1 MWQGIFGRRILNI
14 ETELIKIRKM
24 ASPRYLTKSRF
35 KLAVECP
42 TKLFYSGKAK
52 EYRDTMQEN
61 AFLAMLAEGGYQVG
75 ALAKLRYLDAIEIF
89 EKTHAEASAKT
100 LEYLSRDN
108 VVLFEPAILVG
119 NFFIRI
125 DILVKQGSRFELIE
139 VKAKSYDSMNPEI
152 EGKRGGISSGML
164 PYIQDAAFQTWVL
177 RQAFPNAEIT
187 TALMMPDKAHS
198 ADIDGINQMFK
209 ITERSTVE
217 VNIPPEIDAKQ
228 LAETLLT
235 KVNVDAY
242 VAQVLDAPISYPNGS
257 AMLGDVA
264 NAWAVA
270 YQNDEKITP
279 AIGAQC
285 GGCQFKAPIG
295 DVLKSGFHECWQQA
309 NGWTDKDFAGGTVL
323 DLWNFRG
330 KQKLIDQGIYKVSQV
345 TRDDIG
351 TFEDEPNE
359 AGLSRMR
366 RQWLQVAGIP
376 TDYDCGGYYFDKGYA
391 RVNMAAWQYPYHFID
406 FETSAVALPFHAGM
420 RPYEQV
426 AFQFSHHVMQA
437 DGSVRHAGEFI
448 CVESGVFPNYA
459 FARALKAE
467 LEKDNGTVFM
477 WSHHENTILSTIL
490 RQLSQDQNPPEDAEN
505 LSAFL
510 KTLIKGG
517 AREMVDLCTFAEK
530 AFFHPDT
537 KGSNSI
543 KQVLPA
549 ILKVS
554 SKLREV
560 YSKPIYGAPSGIPSI
575 NFASDTGFTW
585 VDGVVTEPYARL
597 KQHAK
602 DLLPE
607 DADDETSV
615 IAEGGAAA
623 TAYARLQFEDMNQV
637 SRDKVIAAL
646 LRYCELDTLAM
657 VMIVQAWQ
665 ADANIA

>member
-1 MWQGIFGRRILNI
+1 MQ
-14 ETELIKIRKM
+14 K
-24 ASPRYLTKSRF
+24 RYLTKSRF

-42 TKLFYSGKAK
+42 TKLFYSGKPT
-52 EYRDTMQEN
+52 EYRDSMQEN
-61 AFLAMLAEGGYQVG
+61 VFLAMLAEGGYQVG
-75 ALAKLRYLDAIEIF
+75 ALAKLRYPEGVEVY
-89 EKTHAEASAKT
+89 EKTHAEAYAKT
-100 LEYLSRDN
+100 LEYLSRDS

-119 NFFIRI
+119 HFFIRI
-125 DILVKQGSRFELIE
+125 DILIKNGNRFELIE
-139 VKAKSYDSMNPEI
+139 VKAKSYDSMKPEI
-152 EGKRGGISSGML
+152 EGARGGIKSGML

-177 RQAFPNAEIT
+177 QQAFPNAEIT

-198 ADIDGINQMFK
+198 SEVNGINQMFK
-209 ITERSTVE
+209 IGERLSVE
-217 VNIPPEIDAKQ
+217 VSIPPEIDAKQ

-242 VAQVLDAPISYPNGS
+242 VAQVLGSPINYPNGS
-257 AMLGDVA
+257 AMLSDVA

-270 YQNDEKITP
+270 YQNDEKIIP

-295 DVLKSGFHECWQQA
+295 DTLKSGFHECWQQA
-309 NGWTDKDFAGGTVL
+309 NDWTEQDFAGGTVL

-330 KQKLIDQGIYKVSQV
+330 KQQLIDQGIYKISQV
-345 TRDDIG
+345 SRGDIG
-351 TFEDEPNE
+351 TFEDEASE
-359 AGLSRMR
+359 VGLSRMQ
-366 RQWLQVAGIP
+366 RQWLQVGGIP
-376 TDYDCGGYYFDKGYA
+376 KDSDCGGYYFDKSYA
-391 RVNMAAWQYPYHFID
+391 RANMTNWQYPYHFID

-426 AFQFSHHVMQA
+426 AFQFSHHVMEV

-448 CVESGVFPNYA
+448 CVKQGVFPNYD
-459 FARALKAE
+459 FASALKAE
-467 LEKDNGTVFM
+467 LEQDSGTVFM

-490 RQLSQDQNPPEDAEN
+490 RQLSQDQNPPDDVEN

-517 AREMVDLCTFAEK
+517 EREMVDLCTFAEK

-543 KQVLPA
+543 KHVLPA

-554 SKLREV
+554 PILREV
-560 YSKPIYGAPSGIPSI
+560 YSKPIYGAPNGIPSI
-575 NFASDTGFTW
+575 NFASDAGFTW
-585 VDGVVTEPYARL
+585 VDITADNSVTDPYARL
-597 KQHAK
+597 KHYAK
-602 DLLPE
+602 DLLP
-607 DADDETSV
+607 DDIGDETSI
-615 IAEGGAAA
+615 IADGGAAA
-623 TAYARLQFEDMNQV
+623 TAYARLQFEDMSQV

-657 VMIVQAWQ
+657 LMIVQAWQ
-665 ADANIA
+665 HDCSKT